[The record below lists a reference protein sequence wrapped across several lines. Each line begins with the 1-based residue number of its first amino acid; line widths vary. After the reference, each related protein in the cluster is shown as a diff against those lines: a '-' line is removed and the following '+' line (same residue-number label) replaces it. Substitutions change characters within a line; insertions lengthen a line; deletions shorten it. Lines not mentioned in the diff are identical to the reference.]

1 MQLYKY
7 RFKNKGASMDIA
19 TILTSLISGGVGGNI
34 AGSLLK
40 KFNLGPLGN
49 TIAGVIGG
57 AGGGAIMNNMVG
69 ATDMTSGVLG
79 NIAGSGIGGAVVMIV
94 IGLIRNAMNAKKI
107 NTTTSATNTTTT
119 TNLNTVNKETPQPM
133 NFKKNQPPK
142 PRDYSEGPRP

>member
-1 MQLYKY
+1 
-7 RFKNKGASMDIA
+7 MDIA

-40 KFNLGPLGN
+40 KLNLGPLGN

-57 AGGGAIMNNMVG
+57 GIGGMAMNNMMGV
-69 ATDMTSGVLG
+69 TDMTSSVLG

-94 IGLIRNAMNAKKI
+94 IGLIRNAMNAKKVETK
-107 NTTTSATNTTTT
+107 TTVNAKTDVVNRDTSQPI
-119 TNLNTVNKETPQPM
+119 NLN
-133 NFKKNQPPK
+133 KNQPPK

>member
-1 MQLYKY
+1 
-7 RFKNKGASMDIA
+7 MDIA

-40 KFNLGPLGN
+40 KLNLGPLGN

-57 AGGGAIMNNMVG
+57 GVGGMAMNNMMGV
-69 ATDMTSGVLG
+69 TDMTSSVLG

-94 IGLIRNAMNAKKI
+94 IGLIRNAMNAKKVETK
-107 NTTTSATNTTTT
+107 TTVNAKTDVVNRDTSQPI
-119 TNLNTVNKETPQPM
+119 NLN
-133 NFKKNQPPK
+133 KNQPPK